1 MVKLND
7 EVAQALKACNGEPLS
22 VEVPG
27 FDRRFVVVAESEFD
41 AAMEALELK
50 RNVALNREGIAD
62 AEAGRVQTLDEAMEQ
77 IRVEM
82 GFAPR

>member
-1 MVKLND
+1 M
-7 EVAQALKACNGEPLS
+7 
-22 VEVPG
+22 EVPG

-50 RNVALNREGIAD
+50 RNVALIREGIAD